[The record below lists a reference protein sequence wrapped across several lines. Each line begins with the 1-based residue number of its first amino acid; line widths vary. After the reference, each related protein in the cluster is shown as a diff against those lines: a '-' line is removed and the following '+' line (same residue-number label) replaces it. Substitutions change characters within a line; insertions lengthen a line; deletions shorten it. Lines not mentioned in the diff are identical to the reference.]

1 MNFNPP
7 PVSVIEK
14 TKLQAFKELRTL
26 LSEVLA
32 SAVADDEVPEAFK
45 STANWEK
52 LIAQTENRLA
62 EAWRHRFEA
71 GADRRKAVVLPLD
84 LLPDDEHGQ
93 QLLSER
99 FVNDVSYQDRQP
111 LDQLDRQL
119 AALSGED
126 FDSRS
131 ANPLGPS
138 SWVEGIRGGM
148 KLIDCTP
155 EQRDWLLERLIPLLT
170 ARMGMFYSG
179 LNARLTSAGV
189 VARPAYG
196 GQAAVA
202 PRSEAYSPELVES
215 VGTRLSPAEAEAD
228 GGDGAA
234 GSDPLE
240 RLFGLL
246 SARRA
251 PAPGP
256 EAGYG
261 PPPGA
266 WSQPPGQQ
274 QPGQWNP
281 GWGAP
286 GFGPGGQGVAPGF
299 SGGPGY
305 GPLPASADGA
315 HAGASPV
322 APPAPVV
329 PWSQSDIFSILTLL
343 QGSYVANPAA
353 AAGASTM
360 GRLQEAMSS
369 TASQL
374 GLTGAIQAMPGP
386 AQDTLELVSMLFEA
400 LLDGRRL
407 DEKARAQLALL
418 IIPYVRVAMLDRRL
432 FMQSSH
438 PARRVLNQLV
448 EAFETAAPDASH
460 YGPLRDLGFSI
471 IDQVVEEFADDL
483 KLFESL
489 EERLS
494 TELESCRRRAEIA
507 ERRAGDAQSGKER
520 RELARTSVAGQLS
533 EAIVGKGLPKTLL
546 EFLAGP
552 WQHHQT
558 VILLREGE
566 EGAGVQANRRLLQD
580 LLECSGR
587 GELGDVD
594 AMRPR
599 LSEVLASSGQLG
611 GAVDDLLID
620 LSVAF
625 ASHPVLEE
633 ISSEAAQAASEQ
645 GLAVAELVHERSAT
659 AAEPITDAYVV
670 PAVDAAQLPA
680 DIVERYAQAP
690 IGTWLDFIGE
700 DGRVT
705 SAHISW
711 TSPISGRRIISNRRG
726 QRMLVASPGELA
738 EMEIEGRIR
747 PRKAGSPFDQA
758 MHAIA
763 DKLESSLPKA
773 SHD

>member
-93 QLLSER
+93 QVLSER

-119 AALSGED
+119 SALSGED
-126 FDSRS
+126 FDNRS
-131 ANPLGPS
+131 PNPFGPS

-189 VARPAYG
+189 VARPAYA
-196 GQAAVA
+196 GQATVA

-215 VGTRLSPAEAEAD
+215 VGTRLSPADGEAGGGEGEA
-228 GGDGAA
+228 GN
-234 GSDPLE
+234 DPLD

-246 SARRA
+246 SARRT

-266 WSQPPGQQ
+266 WSQ

-286 GFGPGGQGVAPGF
+286 GYG
-299 SGGPGY
+299 SGGPGITPGFVGGPSPGY
-305 GPLPASADGA
+305 GPAPAMVDGA
-315 HAGASPV
+315 QPVASPMV
-322 APPAPVV
+322 PPAPVV

-343 QGSYVANPAA
+343 QSSYVSNPAA
-353 AAGASTM
+353 AAGASSM

-374 GLTGAIQAMPGP
+374 GLAGEIQAMPGP

-460 YGPLRDLGFSI
+460 YRPLRDLGFSI

-483 KLFESL
+483 KLFEPL
-489 EERLS
+489 EARLS

-507 ERRAGDAQSGKER
+507 ERRAADAQSGKER
-520 RELARTSVAGQLS
+520 RELARASVAGQLS

-558 VILLREGE
+558 VIQLREGE
-566 EGAGVQANRRLLQD
+566 EGAGVLANRQLLQD

-587 GELGDVD
+587 GELGNID

-599 LSEVLASSGQLG
+599 LIEVLASSGQSG
-611 GAVDDLLID
+611 GAVDDLLVE
-620 LSVAF
+620 LAVAF
-625 ASHPVLEE
+625 ASQPVLEE
-633 ISSEAAQAASEQ
+633 VISETAHAVTEH
-645 GLAVAELVHERSAT
+645 GLAEAGLADDRSAT
-659 AAEPITDAYVV
+659 AAEPITDAYIV
-670 PAVDAAQLPA
+670 PAVDASELPA

-711 TSPISGRRIISNRRG
+711 TSPISGRRILSNRRG
-726 QRMLVASPGELA
+726 QRILVASPEELA
-738 EMEIEGRIR
+738 EMELEGRIR
-747 PRKAGSPFDQA
+747 PRKSESPFDQA

-763 DKLESSLPKA
+763 DKLELSLPVRR
-773 SHD
+773 

>member
-1 MNFNPP
+1 MNLNPP
-7 PVSVIEK
+7 PASVIEK
-14 TKLQAFKELRTL
+14 TKLQAFKELRAL

-45 STANWEK
+45 SLANWEK

-71 GADRRKAVVLPLD
+71 GADRRKAAALPLD

-93 QLLSER
+93 QVLSER

-119 AALSGED
+119 SALSGED
-126 FDSRS
+126 FDNRS
-131 ANPLGPS
+131 PNPLGPS

-189 VARPAYG
+189 VARPAYA
-196 GQAAVA
+196 GQATVA

-215 VGTRLSPAEAEAD
+215 VGTRLSPADGEAE
-228 GGDGAA
+228 GGEGEA
-234 GSDPLE
+234 GNDPLE

-251 PAPGP
+251 PALAP

-261 PPPGA
+261 PPPGP
-266 WSQPPGQQ
+266 WSQ

-286 GFGPGGQGVAPGF
+286 GYGSGGPGIAPGF
-299 SGGPGY
+299 AGGPGPGY
-305 GPLPASADGA
+305 GPAPAMVDGA
-315 HAGASPV
+315 QPGASPMV
-322 APPAPVV
+322 PPAPVV

-343 QGSYVANPAA
+343 QSSYVSNPAA
-353 AAGASTM
+353 AAGASSM
-360 GRLQEAMSS
+360 GRLQQAMSS

-374 GLTGAIQAMPGP
+374 GLAGEIQAMPGP

-448 EAFETAAPDASH
+448 EAFETASPDASH
-460 YGPLRDLGFSI
+460 YRPLRDLAFSI

-483 KLFESL
+483 KLFEPL

-507 ERRAGDAQSGKER
+507 ERRTADAQSGKER
-520 RELARTSVAGQLS
+520 RELARASVAGQLS
-533 EAIVGKGLPKTLL
+533 QAIVGKGLPKPLL

-566 EGAGVQANRRLLQD
+566 EGAGVEANRRLLQD

-587 GELGDVD
+587 GELGDID

-599 LSEVLASSGQLG
+599 LVEVLASSGQSG
-611 GAVDDLLID
+611 GAVDDLLVE
-620 LSVAF
+620 LAVAF
-625 ASHPVLEE
+625 ASQPIVDEVDQRDGARGDR
-633 ISSEAAQAASEQ
+633 AA
-645 GLAVAELVHERSAT
+645 
-659 AAEPITDAYVV
+659 P
-670 PAVDAAQLPA
+670 
-680 DIVERYAQAP
+680 
-690 IGTWLDFIGE
+690 
-700 DGRVT
+700 GR
-705 SAHISW
+705 
-711 TSPISGRRIISNRRG
+711 G
-726 QRMLVASPGELA
+726 
-738 EMEIEGRIR
+738 
-747 PRKAGSPFDQA
+747 
-758 MHAIA
+758 
-763 DKLESSLPKA
+763 
-773 SHD
+773 